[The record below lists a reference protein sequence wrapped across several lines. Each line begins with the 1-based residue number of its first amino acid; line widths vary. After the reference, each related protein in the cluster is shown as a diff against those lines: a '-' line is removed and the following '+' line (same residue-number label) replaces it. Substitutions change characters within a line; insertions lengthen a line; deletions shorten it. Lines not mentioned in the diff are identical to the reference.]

1 MFYVL
6 VHMSLNRRPTH
17 LISNP
22 THWLDRAEKARD
34 AAEGMTDP
42 ILKQMMLDVAVGYE
56 RLAKR
61 AEERTLKLK
70 PQSK

>member
-1 MFYVL
+1 MFYVQ
-6 VHMSLNRRPTH
+6 VHMSLNGRPTH
-17 LISNP
+17 ISKP

-34 AAEGMTDP
+34 AAEGMADP
-42 ILKQMMLDVAVGYE
+42 VLKKMMLDVAVGYE

>member
-1 MFYVL
+1 MFYVQ
-6 VHMSLNRRPTH
+6 VHMSLNGRPTH
-17 LISNP
+17 ISSP

-42 ILKQMMLDVAVGYE
+42 VLKQMMIEVAVGYE

-61 AEERTLKLK
+61 AEERTLKLT

>member
-17 LISNP
+17 VSSP

-42 ILKQMMLDVAVGYE
+42 VLKKMMLDVVVGYE

-61 AEERTLKLK
+61 AEERALNLK